1 MADSEGVI
9 SAVSQSVVPAP
20 RLGHTGSHGQCPGR
34 PCSALYTLSLN
45 SQKYVI
51 ADPSLAGNSNMRQ
64 HETLFSEYLIQRNVS
79 QTVLPSFASLTVQ
92 PEPGSES
99 VLPGSPALVLGRG
112 SWLPDTAQVHTNIHQ
127 PPPPPAHSILNTN
140 CQKLVV
146 KLSKRLW

>member
-1 MADSEGVI
+1 MADSDGVI
-9 SAVSQSVVPAP
+9 SAVSQWSPLPGWATQVATASAPGAPA
-20 RLGHTGSHGQCPGR
+20 LHC
-34 PCSALYTLSLN
+34 TLSLN

-79 QTVLPSFASLTVQ
+79 DCFAIICQFECTARARERVRVTW
-92 PEPGSES
+92 EPR
-99 VLPGSPALVLGRG
+99 PGAGPG
-112 SWLPDTAQVHTNIHQ
+112 SWLPDTAQVHTNTNQ

-146 KLSKRLW
+146 KLSRRL

>member
-1 MADSEGVI
+1 MADSDGVI
-9 SAVSQSVVPAP
+9 SAVSQWSPVPGWGTQVATASAP
-20 RLGHTGSHGQCPGR
+20 GAP
-34 PCSALYTLSLN
+34 ALHCTLSLN

-51 ADPSLAGNSNMRQ
+51 ADPSLAENSNMRQ
-64 HETLFSEYLIQRNVS
+64 HKTLFSEYLIQRNVS

-146 KLSKRLW
+146 KLSKRL